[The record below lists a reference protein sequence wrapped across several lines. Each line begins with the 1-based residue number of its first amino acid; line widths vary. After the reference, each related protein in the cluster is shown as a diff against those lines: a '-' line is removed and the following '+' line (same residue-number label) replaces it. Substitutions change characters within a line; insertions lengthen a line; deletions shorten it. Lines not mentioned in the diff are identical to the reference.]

1 MSGIERQL
9 PTVSDA
15 AEPGPAR
22 PRLDARQAAMLAEM
36 GINCWWQ
43 ELLAPEPAASPS
55 ATAAAGRA
63 AAPGQAA
70 GARLPLPEARAVQ
83 PAAARPLSS
92 PQLAAPAVTA
102 QLPAQSPARS
112 APVAAH
118 QLAAPQVSPPA
129 VATRDVPVPVTR
141 APARA
146 AIPLAV
152 VPAELPADQA
162 ALIEAIRACSAC
174 ELGSR
179 RRHAVPGMGDPA
191 PDWLVVGEAP
201 GEEEDRQGLPF
212 VGRAG
217 QLLDRM
223 LAAMGLSREHQVY
236 IANVI
241 KCRPPHNRNPDP
253 VEIAQCEPFLLRQI
267 ELLQP
272 RFILALGRF
281 AAYTLLAHSTQPG
294 AEALRKLPLGKLR
307 GQVHEIE
314 IAGRRLP
321 LVVSYHPAY
330 LLRSP
335 GEKAKSWADLCLAL
349 DAFGRL
355 PPRG

>member
-1 MSGIERQL
+1 MSETDLQAPAASE
-9 PTVSDA
+9 PTEAS
-15 AEPGPAR
+15 PAM
-22 PRLDARQAAMLAEM
+22 PRLAARQVAMLAEM

-43 ELLAPEPAASPS
+43 ETLVPEPAARPS
-55 ATAAAGRA
+55 VA
-63 AAPGQAA
+63 AAPGRSATATSPAA
-70 GARLPLPEARAVQ
+70 ARVPLQEARAAQ
-83 PAAARPLSS
+83 PAAARPAPI
-92 PQLAAPAVTA
+92 PQVAAPTVTTQA
-102 QLPAQSPARS
+102 PMRPAPAALPS
-112 APVAAH
+112 H
-118 QLAAPQVSPPA
+118 QPAAPQASPPA
-129 VATRDVPVPVTR
+129 VAAVAATVPPTR

-146 AIPLAV
+146 VIPLAV
-152 VPAELPADQA
+152 APAELPADQA
-162 ALIEAIRACSAC
+162 VLMEAIRACSAC

-223 LAAMGLSREHQVY
+223 LAAMGLSREHKVY

-253 VEIAQCEPFLLRQI
+253 DEIAQCEPYLLRQI

-281 AAYTLLAHSTQPG
+281 AAHTLLAHSTRPG
-294 AEALRKLPLGKLR
+294 AEALAKLPLGKLR

-314 IAGRRLP
+314 IGGRRLP

>member
-1 MSGIERQL
+1 
-9 PTVSDA
+9 
-15 AEPGPAR
+15 
-22 PRLDARQAAMLAEM
+22 
-36 GINCWWQ
+36 
-43 ELLAPEPAASPS
+43 
-55 ATAAAGRA
+55 
-63 AAPGQAA
+63 
-70 GARLPLPEARAVQ
+70 
-83 PAAARPLSS
+83 
-92 PQLAAPAVTA
+92 
-102 QLPAQSPARS
+102 
-112 APVAAH
+112 
-118 QLAAPQVSPPA
+118 
-129 VATRDVPVPVTR
+129 VTR

-146 AIPLAV
+146 VIPLAV
-152 VPAELPADQA
+152 APAEVPADQA
-162 ALIEAIRACSAC
+162 ALMEAIRACTAC

-191 PDWLVVGEAP
+191 PDWLIVGEAP

-223 LAAMGLSREHQVY
+223 LAAMGLSREQQVY

-241 KCRPPHNRNPDP
+241 KCRPPQNRNPDP
-253 VEIAQCEPFLLRQI
+253 VEIAQCEPYLLRQI

-281 AAYTLLAHSTQPG
+281 AAHTLLAHSTQPG
-294 AEALRKLPLGKLR
+294 AEAFAKLPLGKLR
-307 GQVHEIE
+307 GQVHEVE

>member
-1 MSGIERQL
+1 MSEIELQAAAA
-9 PTVSDA
+9 SGDA
-15 AEPGPAR
+15 EARPAL
-22 PRLDARQAAMLAEM
+22 PRLDARHGAMLAEM

-43 ELLAPEPAASPS
+43 DTLTPEPAARPS
-55 ATAAAGRA
+55 AA
-63 AAPGQAA
+63 AAPGRSATATSPAA
-70 GARLPLPEARAVQ
+70 ARALQQEARAVRSMTTPSAPTS
-83 PAAARPLSS
+83 PAAAPAGMAQPPLRP
-92 PQLAAPAVTA
+92 APAA
-102 QLPAQSPARS
+102 SS
-112 APVAAH
+112 SH
-118 QLAAPQVSPPA
+118 QPAAPQVSPPA
-129 VATRDVPVPVTR
+129 VAAAAGSVPVTR

-146 AIPLAV
+146 VIPLAV
-152 VPAELPADQA
+152 APAEVPADQA
-162 ALIEAIRACSAC
+162 ALMEAIRACTAC

-191 PDWLVVGEAP
+191 PDWLIVGEAP

-241 KCRPPHNRNPDP
+241 KCRPPQNRNPDP
-253 VEIAQCEPFLLRQI
+253 VEIAQCEPYLLRQI

-281 AAYTLLAHSTQPG
+281 AAHTLLAHSTQPG

-307 GQVHEIE
+307 GQVHEVE

-355 PPRG
+355 PPHN